1 MKNAK
6 TNTNAI
12 VFAQAQDSTK
22 AVVAN
27 KYVAHTLYAQNK
39 ALVEA
44 LGGEVIKGV
53 DGFRAEFKTVK
64 NAKAFI
70 AQAITSVSKSEYN
83 KARKTEPKKVEP
95 KKATVPAPAKGAK
108 KATKK
113 AEENTM
119 LIGGKLY
126 AMTESEDGFVLTPIE
141 APKKAKGKSK
151 TEDKGFRF
159 ERVTDKKGNTKLIDT
174 RADEPTKKPTTK
186 KAKGNTKADKP
197 TTAPNAKVSKSVK
210 AKAEPKK
217 SKGNCKVD
225 FSKLAGKGRAA
236 NKDAAALMRKAGLV
250 DGTTA
255 EYKAVWAEWCK
266 VR

>member
-27 KYVAHTLYAQNK
+27 KYVAHALYTQNK

-53 DGFRAEFKTVK
+53 DGFRAEFKTAK
-64 NAKAFI
+64 TAKAFI
-70 AQAITSVSKSEYN
+70 AQAITSISEKDYN
-83 KARKTEPKKVEP
+83 KARKTTPKTAPKVAVPATAKGKKSAPAKAKGVKAVEYVTVYLADGTPLQVKASDLTPTKATAP
-95 KKATVPAPAKGAK
+95 KKAT
-108 KATKK
+108 
-113 AEENTM
+113 
-119 LIGGKLY
+119 
-126 AMTESEDGFVLTPIE
+126 
-141 APKKAKGKSK
+141 
-151 TEDKGFRF
+151 
-159 ERVTDKKGNTKLIDT
+159 
-174 RADEPTKKPTTK
+174 
-186 KAKGNTKADKP
+186 AKGNAKP
-197 TTAPNAKVSKSVK
+197 TTAPNAKAK
-210 AKAEPKK
+210 KAEPKK

-225 FSKLAGKGRAA
+225 FSKLAGKGRTA

-250 DGTTA
+250 DGTSA

>member
-6 TNTNAI
+6 TNANAI
-12 VFAQAQDSTK
+12 VFAQAQDSAK

-27 KYVAHTLYAQNK
+27 KYVAYALYTQNK

-44 LGGEVIKGV
+44 LGGEIIKGV
-53 DGFRAEFKTVK
+53 DGFRAEFKTAK

-70 AQAITSVSKSEYN
+70 AQAITEMSEKDYA
-83 KARKTEPKKVEP
+83 KARKTTPKTAPKV
-95 KKATVPAPAKGAK
+95 AVPATAKG
-108 KATKK
+108 T
-113 AEENTM
+113 
-119 LIGGKLY
+119 
-126 AMTESEDGFVLTPIE
+126 
-141 APKKAKGKSK
+141 KAKGKKAVEYVTVHLADGTPLQVKARDLIPVKATAPKKSK
-151 TEDKGFRF
+151 
-159 ERVTDKKGNTKLIDT
+159 
-174 RADEPTKKPTTK
+174 A
-186 KAKGNTKADKP
+186 KADKP
-197 TTAPNAKVSKSVK
+197 TTAPNAKASKSVK

-250 DGTTA
+250 DGTSA

>member
-27 KYVAHTLYAQNK
+27 KYVAHALYTQNK

-53 DGFRAEFKTVK
+53 DGFRAEFKTAK

-70 AQAITSVSKSEYN
+70 TQAITSVSKSEYN
-83 KARKTEPKKVEP
+83 KTRKTEPKAE
-95 KKATVPAPAKGAK
+95 KKATVPAPTKAKGAK
-108 KATKK
+108 AVEYVTVTLANGTKAKVMASALTQVDESTKK
-113 AEENTM
+113 T
-119 LIGGKLY
+119 
-126 AMTESEDGFVLTPIE
+126 
-141 APKKAKGKSK
+141 AK
-151 TEDKGFRF
+151 
-159 ERVTDKKGNTKLIDT
+159 VKGN
-174 RADEPTKKPTTK
+174 A
-186 KAKGNTKADKP
+186 KP

-217 SKGNCKVD
+217 AKGNCKVD
-225 FSKLAGKGRAA
+225 FSKLAGKGRTA

-250 DGTTA
+250 DGTSA

>member
-12 VFAQAQDSTK
+12 VFAQANDSTK

-27 KYVAHTLYAQNK
+27 KYVAYALYAQNK

-53 DGFRAEFKTVK
+53 DGFRAEFKTAK

-70 AQAITSVSKSEYN
+70 AQAICEMSTKDYN
-83 KARKTEPKKVEP
+83 KARKTAPKV
-95 KKATVPAPAKGAK
+95 AVPATAKGKKTVAPTKAK
-108 KATKK
+108 GIKVTEYVTVHLADGTPLKVKA
-113 AEENTM
+113 
-119 LIGGKLY
+119 
-126 AMTESEDGFVLTPIE
+126 SELMPMDKP
-141 APKKAKGKSK
+141 AKKAKGKV
-151 TEDKGFRF
+151 E
-159 ERVTDKKGNTKLIDT
+159 
-174 RADEPTKKPTTK
+174 
-186 KAKGNTKADKP
+186 ADKP
-197 TTAPNAKVSKSVK
+197 TVAPNAKASKSVK

-225 FSKLAGKGRAA
+225 FSKLAGKGASA
-236 NKDAAALMRKAGLV
+236 NREAAALMRKAGLT
-250 DGTTA
+250 DGKSA